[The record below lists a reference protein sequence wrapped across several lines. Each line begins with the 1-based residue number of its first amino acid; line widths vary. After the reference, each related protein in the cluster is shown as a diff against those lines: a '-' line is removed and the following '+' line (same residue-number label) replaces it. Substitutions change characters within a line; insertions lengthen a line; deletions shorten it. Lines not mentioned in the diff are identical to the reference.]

1 MEKKTIQTIRK
12 KLKKELDESRYI
24 HTLGVMDTAA
34 CLAMAQ
40 GMDPYR
46 AQLAGLL
53 HDCAKCI
60 PDKQKIRLCKKYSIE
75 LTESE
80 LANPKLI
87 HAKLGAY
94 LASKDYGVDDP
105 EILSAV
111 RFHTT
116 GSPNMTLLEK
126 IVYIADYIEPN
137 RTALPNMSVVRK
149 LAFTNIDEALYR
161 ILKDSLVY
169 LEKRGGTVDPMTEAT
184 YIYYKNLLHKK

>member
-1 MEKKTIQTIRK
+1 MEKKNLQTIRR
-12 KLKKELDESRYI
+12 KLKKELDESRFI

-34 CLAMAQ
+34 CLAMSE

-60 PDKQKIRLCKKYSIE
+60 PDRQKFHLCKKYKIE
-75 LTESE
+75 LTRSE
-80 LANPKLI
+80 IDNPKLI

-94 LASKDYGVDDP
+94 LAKKKYNIEDP
-105 EILSAV
+105 EILSAI
-111 RFHTT
+111 RYHTT
-116 GSPNMTLLEK
+116 GSPNMTMLEK

-137 RTALPNMSVVRK
+137 RVMLPNMHEVRK
-149 LAFTNIDEALYR
+149 LAFSDIDAALYR

-169 LEKRGGTVDPMTEAT
+169 LEKKGGTVDPMTEAT
-184 YIYYKNLLHKK
+184 YIFYKNLLHKE